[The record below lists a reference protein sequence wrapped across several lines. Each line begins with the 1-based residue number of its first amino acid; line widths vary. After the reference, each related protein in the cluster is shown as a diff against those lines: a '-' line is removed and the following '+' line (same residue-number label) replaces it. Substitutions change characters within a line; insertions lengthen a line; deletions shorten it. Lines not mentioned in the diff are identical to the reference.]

1 MSKFKPYEDQIRSLV
16 NQGYTIKDVNDIL
29 IRQGVESNYSALH
42 WFCRANCIVPSKK
55 HNPSENKN
63 MSLGEMEREARKA
76 GMHYGQYVGLLYSQS
91 NRIERKEKMKR

>member
-29 IRQGVESNYSALH
+29 IRQGVESNYAALH
-42 WFCRANCIVPSKK
+42 WFCRANCIAPSKK
-55 HNPSENKN
+55 CNPVENKN

-76 GMHYGQYVGLLYSQS
+76 GMHYGQYVGLLYSQN
-91 NRIERKEKMKR
+91 NRIERKEKMKK